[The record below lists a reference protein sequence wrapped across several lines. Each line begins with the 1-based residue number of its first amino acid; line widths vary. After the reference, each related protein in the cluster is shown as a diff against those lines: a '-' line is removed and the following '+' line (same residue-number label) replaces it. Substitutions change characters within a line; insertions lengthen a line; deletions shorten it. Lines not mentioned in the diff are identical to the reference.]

1 MDVLNPA
8 HNVADRSNDG
18 IKRMVIKKLIK
29 KMTGEALGDVKSMVS
44 GAFDGVKSITGG
56 AIGGFMC
63 LLGKCKKN
71 PLTKPGPVIPG
82 RQTETPSRGPT
93 RRPTK
98 RPSLRPPFIKPSN
111 GSSWQFYKLGMTHE
125 PLIS

>member
-1 MDVLNPA
+1 MVIRKL
-8 HNVADRSNDG
+8 

-29 KMTGEALGDVKSMVS
+29 KMTGEALGGMKSAV
-44 GAFDGVKSITGG
+44 DGVKSITGG

-82 RQTETPSRGPT
+82 RQTETPSRRPT

-111 GSSWQFYKLGMTHE
+111 GSSWQFYK
-125 PLIS
+125 

>member
-18 IKRMVIKKLIK
+18 IKRMVIKKLIKRMVIKKLIK

-71 PLTKPGPVIPG
+71 PLKKPGPIIPG
-82 RQTETPSRGPT
+82 RQTETPSRRPT

-111 GSSWQFYKLGMTHE
+111 GSSWQFYK
-125 PLIS
+125 